1 MECEYPPLLM
11 RTAGSQL
18 SVLGAGSLR
27 PIMFYRRLSGSVF
40 FFPLFQEGHEGY
52 FYPVS
57 YTHLGRG
64 HRDEHEKRC

>member
-1 MECEYPPLLM
+1 MECEYPPLLV
-11 RTAGSQL
+11 RAADSQL

-52 FYPVS
+52 FYLPCPV
-57 YTHLGRG
+57 LFLF
-64 HRDEHEKRC
+64 EKGFL

>member
-27 PIMFYRRLSGSVF
+27 PIIFYRRLSGSVF
-40 FFPLFQEGHEGY
+40 FFLLFQEVHEGY
-52 FYPVS
+52 FYLTCPV
-57 YTHLGRG
+57 LFLF
-64 HRDEHEKRC
+64 EKGFL